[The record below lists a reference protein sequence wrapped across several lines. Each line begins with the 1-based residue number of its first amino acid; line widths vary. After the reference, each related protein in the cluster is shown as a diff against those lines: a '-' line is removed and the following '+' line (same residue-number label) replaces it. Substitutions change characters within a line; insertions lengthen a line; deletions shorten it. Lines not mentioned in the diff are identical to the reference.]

1 MSVVFLTGA
10 TGFIGKELT
19 KQLVQNGHTILA
31 LVRSPGKWKGFL
43 ANLTPDEQKSCMALA
58 GDMKKERLGLSSS
71 DYEQVLGANVI
82 IHTGVPMDISLEES
96 VAREVILEGTTHLI
110 ALAKEI
116 HQKNGLEK
124 LIHIVGYMSPFDNES
139 GKFNTDV
146 FAPTELFKNAPP
158 HAPTYPAF
166 LKRPVVL
173 RKMLQMNVTA
183 RRLESFLLEQGV
195 FQTKE
200 EIPPNYLEKVG
211 GLLQSPRI
219 MKSHMDVL
227 AYFMGDFTNI
237 SDHLPTG
244 IPAHVIWGTRD
255 KVYHLSREAENA
267 FTQSNGKVELLDLG
281 HHFPISH
288 PKLTAEALTSL
299 RNGQ

>member
-1 MSVVFLTGA
+1 MAGYKKAGSGNPWVILHGLFSDMSDLVPLAEHLKEKAVWLFDLP
-10 TGFIGKELT
+10 GFG
-19 KQLVQNGHTILA
+19 
-31 LVRSPGKWKGFL
+31 RSPYHHQENVMEGHIQSAVEAIRELPHPIHLVGHSFGGYL
-43 ANLTPDEQKSCMALA
+43 ACEIAK
-58 GDMKKERLGLSSS
+58 
-71 DYEQVLGANVI
+71 
-82 IHTGVPMDISLEES
+82 
-96 VAREVILEGTTHLI
+96 REPEKI
-110 ALAKEI
+110 
-116 HQKNGLEK
+116 EK
-124 LIHIVGYMSPFDNES
+124 LYLLQPPPQ
-139 GKFNTDV
+139 
-146 FAPTELFKNAPP
+146 APK
-158 HAPTYPAF
+158 YPAF
-166 LKRPVVL
+166 LKRSALL
-173 RKMLQMNVTA
+173 RKMLQMNVTT
-183 RRLESFLLEQGV
+183 RRLESLLLEQGV

-299 RNGQ
+299 RNRQ